1 MKLLELVA
9 LAAVANT
16 ENNKEKETCLDTKKW
31 KNFDSKTGKLGYFV
45 NTAKRIITHKIDRPN
60 TQCKLMTRFRKTYFQ
75 LTALRRKC
83 LNKGGKHKNR
93 NDAKQ
98 ARAKKQEERKNK
110 KRSRRDDSEIA
121 EDESLS
127 EVVNSSAQSELL
139 SIYDAMNGE
148 VTEEKLQNYCTQDDL
163 DQDEQTDCDERQGN
177 KDQRNKAEINYRIT
191 FLCQGIETWVRT
203 YVTQSGTCRA
213 RVSKWSGRLR
223 KIRRRVQ
230 GVRRAYPANKK
241 QLNMEITKPIN
252 I

>member
-16 ENNKEKETCLDTKKW
+16 ENNKDKETCMDTKKW

-75 LTALRRKC
+75 LTHLRRKC
-83 LNKGGKHKNR
+83 LNKGGKHRSR
-93 NDAKQ
+93 NEQKQ
-98 ARAKKQEERKNK
+98 ARAKKQDEKKNK
-110 KRSRRDDSEIA
+110 SRTRRDNSEIA

-127 EVVNSSAQSELL
+127 EVVDTSAQSELL

-148 VTEEKLQNYCTQDDL
+148 VTEEKLQNYCRQDDL
-163 DQDEQTDCDERQGN
+163 DEGEENDCADRQQN
-177 KDQRNKAEINYRIT
+177 KEQRNKAEINYRIA
-191 FLCQGIETWVRT
+191 FLCQGIESWVRT
-203 YVTQSGTCRA
+203 YVTPTGTCKSK
-213 RVSKWSGRLR
+213 VSNWSGRLR

-230 GVRRAYPANKK
+230 GVRRTYPANKK

-252 I
+252 L